1 MCRIFVYGLLM
12 GRGVKTKHG
21 IMKAYPFTAKSP
33 ELIRPEIEKAIES
46 GFVPAMAF
54 VFTSVKLG
62 IGAMSKAFK
71 NAGFPVL
78 GCSTSGNILA
88 GIAGNSSIYEDAAV
102 VTLVSLR
109 KEHFACQ
116 HADRGILTS
125 FEFGQELG
133 SWGAKVFKKP
143 AFILL
148 ASGLSLDGQELINGI
163 LDKAGDETIMFGGL
177 AGDDARFKK
186 TFVFSGNAIYDN
198 GAAIMALDTDFID
211 VHGLATSGWIGLG
224 KDLTVTRAE
233 GNVVYCI
240 DHEPA
245 LEVYKKY
252 LSVDDKDLPAIG
264 VEYPL
269 LIKREDGSESLRAV
283 MGVDRKARSLIF
295 AGSVP
300 QDATVSFSSSP
311 GFEVME
317 STREQINQFH
327 AREPKADVM
336 LLFSCV
342 ARHLA
347 LGPVI
352 TEELSYPAGKWGKPL
367 PGFFTYGE
375 IGTNYGS
382 KCDFYNQTYTLVL
395 MKEKT

>member
-1 MCRIFVYGLLM
+1 
-12 GRGVKTKHG
+12 
-21 IMKAYPFTAKSP
+21 MKAYPFTVKSP
-33 ELIRPEIEKAIES
+33 ELIRPEIEKAVES
-46 GFVPAMAF
+46 GFEPAMAF
-54 VFTSVKLG
+54 VFTSVKKG

-71 NAGFPVL
+71 DAGFPVL

-88 GIAGNSSIYEDAAV
+88 ELAGNSSIYEDAAV
-102 VTLVSLR
+102 VTLISLR
-109 KEHFACQ
+109 KEHFACR
-116 HADRGILTS
+116 HADRGTRTS

-133 SWGAKVFKKP
+133 SWGAKVFEKP
-143 AFILL
+143 AFIIL
-148 ASGLSLDGQELINGI
+148 ASGLSLDGQEFINGI
-163 LDKAGDETIMFGGL
+163 LDKAGNNTIMFGGL
-177 AGDDARFKK
+177 AGDDARFRK
-186 TFVFSGNAIYDN
+186 TFVFSGSAVYDN
-198 GAAIMALDTDFID
+198 GAAVMALDTAAVD

-224 KDLTVTRAE
+224 KDLTITRAE
-233 GNVVYCI
+233 GNVVYGI
-240 DHEPA
+240 DNEPA

-300 QDATVSFSSSP
+300 QDAIVSFSSSP

-317 STREQINQFH
+317 STREQLNKFYLKH
-327 AREPKADVM
+327 PGADVM

-352 TEELSYPAGKWGKPL
+352 TEELS
-367 PGFFTYGE
+367 
-375 IGTNYGS
+375 
-382 KCDFYNQTYTLVL
+382 
-395 MKEKT
+395 